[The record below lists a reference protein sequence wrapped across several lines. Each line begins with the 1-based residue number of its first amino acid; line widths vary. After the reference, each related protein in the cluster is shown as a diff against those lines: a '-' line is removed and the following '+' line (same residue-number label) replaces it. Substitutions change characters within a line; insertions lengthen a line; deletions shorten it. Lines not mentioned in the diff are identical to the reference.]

1 MQDFFFFISQMKIHR
16 PRGRKASWVTLSA
29 HQPIS
34 VQGRFLSSLC
44 TLDVILSQKGSLKF
58 VFHCFQEFV
67 IQICQEH
74 DRRTQRE
81 IGRC

>member
-1 MQDFFFFISQMKIHR
+1 MFQAQLSFSCKTFFFISQMKIHR

-44 TLDVILSQKGSLKF
+44 TLDVILSQEGSLKF

-67 IQICQEH
+67 ICPNLPGT
-74 DRRTQRE
+74 R
-81 IGRC
+81 